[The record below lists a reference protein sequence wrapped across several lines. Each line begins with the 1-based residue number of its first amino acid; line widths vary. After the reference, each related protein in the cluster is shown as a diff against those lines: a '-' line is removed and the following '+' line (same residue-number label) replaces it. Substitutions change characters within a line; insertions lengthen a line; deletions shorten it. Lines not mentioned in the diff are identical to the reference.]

1 MNVKY
6 GSRTKKT
13 WIYLLV
19 LRYDQAN
26 DAPISPFYDEAETA
40 VKSVI
45 AAFGR
50 GDPLFLMDEGKFR
63 SVTCKL

>member
-6 GSRTKKT
+6 RSRTKKT
-13 WIYLLV
+13 WIYLQV
-19 LRYDQAN
+19 LRHDQAN
-26 DAPISPFYDEAETA
+26 DAPISTFYDEAETA

-45 AAFGR
+45 AAFGT
-50 GDPLFLMDEGKFR
+50 GDPLFSMAEGKFR